1 MYLPSGK
8 MNVFCTERS
17 LLVAKREALQSLAEF
32 DLFISTLVL
41 PDNEAV
47 SEAGGPFFS
56 AKPTLPPNQA
66 FREPN
71 CSRNQEKRTLKNVD
85 CFVVSF
91 GNNFEI

>member
-71 CSRNQEKRTLKNVD
+71 CSRNQNKRTLKNVD
-85 CFVVSF
+85 CFVVSCKNTF
-91 GNNFEI
+91 KI